1 MTEPDCS
8 AKTAVES
15 ADSLTRPE
23 DIQEMFGIKQR
34 AYYNRI
40 KYLAIEAH
48 KDSQGKP
55 YLDEKQ
61 VNLLQALH
69 EHINETG
76 KMEGF
81 NNGALVKVTD
91 SNLAQSTENNLA
103 QKTEEIYVEPASPT
117 AQLDINGLMRGA
129 AELKAR
135 EIAMPALVKRAIADK
150 MTEEDLPEDL
160 QEKVHLAREAADP
173 KFTPASVADALLNQW
188 RSNRGGN

>member
-1 MTEPDCS
+1 MTKPDCS
-8 AKTAVES
+8 AISASVS

-40 KYLAIEAH
+40 KYLGIEAH
-48 KDSQGKP
+48 KDSLGKP
-55 YLDEKQ
+55 YLDSEQ
-61 VNLLQALH
+61 VQLLQALH

-81 NNGALVKVTD
+81 NIGALVKVTD
-91 SNLAQSTENNLA
+91 SNLAQSTKNNLPE
-103 QKTEEIYVEPASPT
+103 KTEEIYVEPASPT
-117 AQLDINGLMRGA
+117 AQFDLNQLMRSA

-150 MTEEDLPEDL
+150 MTEQDLPEDL
-160 QEKVHLAREAADP
+160 QEKVNLAREAADP
-173 KFTPASVADALLNQW
+173 KFTPVSVADALLNQW

>member
-8 AKTAVES
+8 AIPTSES
-15 ADSLTRPE
+15 ADSLIRPE

-40 KYLAIEAH
+40 KYLGIEAH
-48 KDSQGKP
+48 KDEQGKP
-55 YLDEKQ
+55 YLDEQQ
-61 VNLLQALH
+61 VKLLQALH

-81 NNGALVKVTD
+81 INNAIVKVDD
-91 SNLAQSTENNLA
+91 SAAIASTNNNSEEN
-103 QKTEEIYVEPASPT
+103 IYVKPAEPT
-117 AQLDINGLMRGA
+117 EQFDLNLLMRDA

-150 MTEEDLPEDL
+150 MTEQDLPEDL
-160 QEKVHLAREAADP
+160 QEKIGLAREAANP
-173 KFTPASVADALLNQW
+173 KYTPASVADDLLNQW